1 MKGALSLRR
10 LAALVL
16 GCAALTGCSTNP
28 LMPAVDKVDLSRFM
42 GAWYVIADI
51 PAWPERNAYNEVESY
66 AMRPDGR
73 VQTTL
78 RFRAGSFDGDL
89 KTMHP
94 VGTVIP
100 QTGNA
105 RWNMQ
110 FIWPFQ
116 AEYVIAYLDSDYRS
130 TIIARSKRDYVWI
143 MARTPH
149 LSEAEYGKLV
159 SQVRKLGYDPSLLRK
174 VPQQWPEAQQ

>member
-1 MKGALSLRR
+1 MKGALPLHR

-16 GCAALTGCSTNP
+16 GCAALTGCSSNP
-28 LMPAVDKVDLSRFM
+28 PMPAVNNVDLPRFM
-42 GAWYVIADI
+42 GDWYVIADI
-51 PAWPERNAYNEVESY
+51 PAWPERNACNEVESY

-78 RFRAGSFDGDL
+78 RFRDGSCEGKL

-116 AEYVIAYLDSDYRS
+116 AEYVIAYLDGDYRS

-143 MARTPH
+143 MARTPQ
-149 LSEAEYGKLV
+149 LPQAEYGKLV
-159 SQVRKLGYDPSLLRK
+159 SQVRKLGYDPSLLRE
-174 VPQQWPEAQQ
+174 VPQHWPEASR